1 MNEHDIFSKDR
12 FNFVKGVLAL
22 VVVFHH
28 ATQRT
33 DIFAELPIVKFL
45 CLNLGFYS
53 VASFLFFSGFGLMC
67 SYRRDLNKCS
77 VKVCNKAICLII
89 LNYTLIV
96 MYTLLKFLLGYDFE
110 VQEFLR
116 SIMIGEGNIVTYGW
130 YLQVII
136 LLYLS
141 FAFSAKLGKR
151 MCLWAVIM
159 FSLSFLLT
167 ARQTGVP
174 NYYYIN
180 TMAFPLGCIVA
191 NFKQRIQEVLSHH
204 FCL

>member
-116 SIMIGEGNIVTYGW
+116 SIMIGGGQYCNLRMV
-130 YLQVII
+130 
-136 LLYLS
+136 
-141 FAFSAKLGKR
+141 FAGYYTSIPLV
-151 MCLWAVIM
+151 CLFCKTWKKNV
-159 FSLSFLLT
+159 S
-167 ARQTGVP
+167 
-174 NYYYIN
+174 
-180 TMAFPLGCIVA
+180 LGCHYV
-191 NFKQRIQEVLSHH
+191 
-204 FCL
+204 